1 MLDLPWASPEHGRER
16 TRQPPWLHRALLPE
30 PNPTPTAA
38 SQMLRAGQKHLGCTR
53 TLSAPASGRCC
64 RWRGLTDAQPPQGCL
79 GSPTLAAWLCH
90 PSLSLGTGMQEASGI
105 TSHQQWTCGMDRPPA
120 AGQPPP
126 RGANSKSHHGN
137 GISLCKQVLA
147 TARSDAPG
155 QRCWCPSLGTVF
167 WP

>member
-1 MLDLPWASPEHGRER
+1 MLDLPWASPERGRER

-53 TLSAPASGRCC
+53 TLSAPAPGRCC

-90 PSLSLGTGMQEASGI
+90 PSLSLGDRDAGGKWDHITPAVDLWDGQTPGCRAATASG
-105 TSHQQWTCGMDRPPA
+105 SKQQIPPWKWDFFVQ
-120 AGQPPP
+120 AG
-126 RGANSKSHHGN
+126 
-137 GISLCKQVLA
+137 
-147 TARSDAPG
+147 PG
-155 QRCWCPSLGTVF
+155 YC
-167 WP
+167 